1 MSAHHIEGYDL
12 ATAMRLYQLRF
23 LGISM
28 GPHLFRLS
36 MFLVAMVF
44 DVSWPIEL
52 LLIKLRHALN
62 NDHLPLV
69 TG

>member
-1 MSAHHIEGYDL
+1 
-12 ATAMRLYQLRF
+12 
-23 LGISM
+23 
-28 GPHLFRLS
+28 

-69 TG
+69 AG